1 MSFVVNETNEPKNI
15 MKNALS
21 NLYLALCLCLPVGTA
36 VVLMGCTGTRYE
48 RSTGEYIDD
57 KALNSRVK
65 SALADNPE
73 YKFGDVN
80 VTSFKGTVQL
90 SGFVNTTDQKR
101 MAGSIAERV
110 KNVKT
115 VENSITVKEKI
126 TPH

>member
-1 MSFVVNETNEPKNI
+1 MSSVVNETNEPKNI

-21 NLYLALCLCLPVGTA
+21 NLYLALCLCLPVATA
-36 VVLMGCTGTRYE
+36 VILMGCTGTRYE

-57 KALNSRVK
+57 KALNARVK

-126 TPH
+126 SPH